1 MDGSPKLPIFSNWL
15 QNSTYD
21 GLWSKML
28 LGSLQEPPK
37 SRPRALKKPST
48 AFKTGG
54 CQRPRVCMDSSGSA
68 HGGLP
73 SGLYTLTSSHPL
85 DLQQIG
91 TRREGK
97 NLRLSQLEPKWQ
109 HDPGGSVYQLTHTDS
124 QIYKHISHTLNV
136 ILRLNY

>member
-1 MDGSPKLPIFSNWL
+1 
-15 QNSTYD
+15 
-21 GLWSKML
+21 
-28 LGSLQEPPK
+28 
-37 SRPRALKKPST
+37 
-48 AFKTGG
+48 
-54 CQRPRVCMDSSGSA
+54 MDSSGSA
-68 HGGLP
+68 HEGLLGGP
-73 SGLYTLTSSHPL
+73 YTLTSSHPL

>member
-1 MDGSPKLPIFSNWL
+1 
-15 QNSTYD
+15 
-21 GLWSKML
+21 
-28 LGSLQEPPK
+28 
-37 SRPRALKKPST
+37 
-48 AFKTGG
+48 
-54 CQRPRVCMDSSGSA
+54 MDSSGSA

-97 NLRLSQLEPKWQ
+97 KLRLSQLEPKWH

-136 ILRLNY
+136 TLRLNYGLCTLLWTSAPVSYNTHTRHQRQMINAGTVADQRASGHGYIP